1 MIIYF
6 LNHGDSSAQ
15 NSLSALFLCH
25 LTWPSIAERGDQQH
39 SCSPP
44 GCYHPSVLVFR
55 LDLRFSINYPRLSC
69 CHFLIS
75 RSVLSE
81 GKGLVCNKF
90 HFQDGV
96 KTCEMEGE
104 KDRFQLCL
112 QAQVQEKQADL
123 WAVVLRKPSFLQL
136 LPVGFLKATNHSWD
150 SHHDVLPEGTNLCP
164 SPPLCYFFSWNLN
177 RNLWDFH
184 PAGMEA
190 GIRVKTCSEW
200 GTQQDRMM
208 Q

>member
-1 MIIYF
+1 MAA
-6 LNHGDSSAQ
+6 D
-15 NSLSALFLCH
+15 SLSALFLCH

-75 RSVLSE
+75 RSVLLE

-123 WAVVLRKPSFLQL
+123 WAVYSGNLAFCSFCLWVFWRQL
-136 LPVGFLKATNHSWD
+136 TTAEIHTMTSCPRGPICVPLHHSAI
-150 SHHDVLPEGTNLCP
+150 S
-164 SPPLCYFFSWNLN
+164 
-177 RNLWDFH
+177 FH
-184 PAGMEA
+184 E
-190 GIRVKTCSEW
+190 T
-200 GTQQDRMM
+200 
-208 Q
+208 